1 MKNYIPYFGKL
12 SIYILTF
19 TLIIPAGCKKEVLP
33 DRSNIAQISGN
44 KKLIS
49 PMGNGVP
56 SYPLDWENISYMPA
70 PPNTNPIPVPWQS
83 GLGGRKID
91 DDIVFD
97 YKKSDGW
104 ELVYNTF
111 NTSAVLN
118 PAYFMLYNKYRGLLR
133 TYFYFTTPSSYPS
146 SNLAYLLN
154 LRGSAAAG
162 SPLLNFSGGDVVD
175 VAINN
180 FNVSQIQP
188 YMVSGTGA
196 WYASEFEIAYDRN
209 INAVNYQNLQLN
221 WSINPNSISQI
232 TLNGKET
239 GTISGTVEQKK
250 EGTNFFT
257 GITNNLLDGGLKIGS
272 KKAADNL
279 GFIKSQFIKDNILNA
294 VNLASNGIGGFVK
307 GFLSGIIGGGSSTPT
322 TQQVNLKINSTIE
335 ITGQS
340 VVQSQLFDNIF
351 TLPGTL
357 DNQSSVPF
365 YPNYNSPM
373 GVFYIS
379 AKPVVKIKRTLY
391 NINHPAN
398 IQGARTNF
406 QFSLDESSYQLIF
419 NPALLAEATISNVQ
433 KEIIL
438 TKAYYGEDI
447 DRESSSL
454 GEENVAGV
462 DMFSHLESLTLTGP
476 RLTLALSSN
485 LVLRVT
491 FDVIPNNGSGKV
503 TIVKT
508 FKATGQQI

>member
-1 MKNYIPYFGKL
+1 MKNYLRANRKL
-12 SIYILTF
+12 SFYLLTF
-19 TLIIPAGCKKEVLP
+19 AVFAFIGCKKEVLP
-33 DRSNIAQISGN
+33 EKNKADLISSD
-44 KKLIS
+44 KKLI
-49 PMGNGVP
+49 PQADIPIP
-56 SYPLDWENISYMPA
+56 SYPLDWENIAYMPGL
-70 PPNTNPIPVPWQS
+70 PNATAIPVPWQS

-104 ELVYNTF
+104 ELVYNSF
-111 NTSAVLN
+111 NTIKLVDVK
-118 PAYFMLYNKYRGLLR
+118 YFMLYNKYRGLLR
-133 TYFYFTTPSSYPS
+133 TYFYFATTSSTPSSY
-146 SNLAYLLN
+146 LN
-154 LRGSAAAG
+154 YKLSLKGLRTAG
-162 SPLLNFSGGDVVD
+162 SPILNFSGGDIVD
-175 VAINN
+175 YGINN
-180 FNVSQIQP
+180 MDVSQMQP
-188 YMVSGTGA
+188 YMVSATGA
-196 WYASEFEIAYDRN
+196 WYATEFEMAYDSH
-209 INAVNYQNLQLN
+209 INETNYRDVQLQ
-221 WSINPNSISQI
+221 WEIIPNSISQI

-250 EGTNFFT
+250 GNENFFA
-257 GITNNLLDGGLKIGS
+257 GISNSLIDGGLKIGS

-279 GFIKSQFIKDNILNA
+279 GFIKSQYIKDNILNA
-294 VNLASNGIGGFVK
+294 VSLASDGIGGIVK
-307 GFLSGIIGGGSSTPT
+307 GFLSGIIGGGSSTSS
-322 TQQVNLKINSTIE
+322 TQQVNLKINSTID
-335 ITGQS
+335 ITGNA

-357 DNQSSVPF
+357 DNHNSTPF

-406 QFSLDESSYQLIF
+406 QFSIDESSYQLLF
-419 NPALLAEATISNVQ
+419 NPALLAEATISNVR

-438 TKAYYGEDI
+438 TKVYYGDDI

-454 GEENVAGV
+454 SEENVAGV

-476 RLTLALSSN
+476 RLTLEVSSN

-508 FKATGQQI
+508 FKANGQQI